1 MKNVLAALA
10 SGCAVALTA
19 AVATLYF
26 PQIARG
32 SDHQDTPLASMRA
45 GADTTDL
52 FAFPAADPKN
62 VVLVLNVHALI
73 PRTMGPL
80 FDFDPGVMYQFK
92 IATDG
97 GVKENKVIQFRAVG
111 TGAEQRIEMYGPATP
126 ALVGTESTWVGSPQV
141 FAVGQDAKL
150 ANGVQVFAGPRKD
163 PFFFDLAQFLKIV
176 PDRFEKYHD
185 DPGAR
190 VPPPSAMCFRKTG
203 HDFFADYNVLSFI
216 VEMPRT
222 MLAGPNGSLGVVHLY
237 ATTSLAGTGGRY
249 EQIQRLGRPA
259 VKEAFET
266 FANHDPTDRSAPWD
280 DSLLS
285 RSIIEFTT
293 AKPPHGAG
301 RSMQLAQALQKV
313 LIPDELAVDLASTG
327 PAGYLGVETKAKN
340 FGGRGPSTPVIN
352 PSLAAI
358 FGATG
363 AKLGLAPDDH
373 AETPCLTNDN
383 LEPADRGVTGSFPY
397 LGVPI

>member
-1 MKNVLAALA
+1 MNNLRAVLAF
-10 SGCAVALTA
+10 GCTIALTA
-19 AVATLYF
+19 AVVTLYA
-26 PQIARG
+26 PQFARG

-62 VVLVLNVHALI
+62 VVLVMDIHALI

-97 GVKENKVIQFRAVG
+97 GAKENKVIQFRAVG
-111 TGAEQRIEMYGPATP
+111 TGVAQRIEMYGPARP
-126 ALVGTESTWVGSPQV
+126 AMVGTESTWVGRPQA
-141 FAVGQDAKL
+141 FAVGDQAKL
-150 ANGVQVFAGPRKD
+150 ANGVEVFAGPRKD

-176 PDRFEKYHD
+176 PDRFDKYHD

-190 VPPPSAMCFRKTG
+190 VPSPSAKCFRKTG
-203 HDFFADYNVLSFI
+203 LDFFADYNVLSFV

-222 MLAGPNGSLGVVHLY
+222 MLAGPNGSLGVIHVY
-237 ATTSLAGTGGRY
+237 ATTSLADSGGRY
-249 EQIQRLGRPA
+249 KQVQRLGRPA
-259 VKEAFET
+259 VKEAFEA

-280 DSLLS
+280 DALLS

-293 AKPPHGAG
+293 AKPPNGAG

-313 LIPDELAVDLASTG
+313 LIPDELAVDLSSTG

-358 FGATG
+358 FGDTG

-383 LEPADRGVTGSFPY
+383 LKPGDRGVTDSFPY